1 MFEIKATAIEL
12 LDNSTYPEIV
22 SIEFFDY
29 YGCRHRFVEKWP
41 VVSAHKFDS
50 SFPKDCGIACVV
62 TEEKEMSFIV
72 DTSKPWDSESEEGV
86 TVFEISKNLL
96 LTSI

>member
-22 SIEFFDY
+22 LIEFFDY
-29 YGCRHRFVEKWP
+29 NGHKHRFIEKWP
-41 VVSAHKFDS
+41 VVSVQKIDS

-62 TEEKEMSFIV
+62 IEEREMSFIV
-72 DTSKPWDSESEEGV
+72 DTSKPWEIESEEGL
-86 TVFEISKNLL
+86 TVFEINKNLL
-96 LTSI
+96 LTNN

>member
-22 SIEFFDY
+22 LIEFFDY
-29 YGCRHRFVEKWP
+29 YGHRHRFAEKWP
-41 VVSAHKFDS
+41 VVSTDTFDG

-72 DTSKPWDSESEEGV
+72 DTSKPWDIESEEGL
-86 TVFEISKNLL
+86 TVFEINKNLL
-96 LTSI
+96 LTSN